1 MHLLLFFISLTSL
14 IHPAFSAEQDEES
27 SYFPMIIGGQEV
39 FPGDPLL
46 PSAVGIIDLEK
57 GHLICTGTLVAPN
70 VVLTAAHCTKRDPR
84 DLAIIFSRRAPLSLL
99 DAFSMNLQPVVSGRV
114 PEVWKKLNPTNPK
127 NWGDIALLKFQGEAP
142 QGYAPASLLTSQKV
156 LQKNMQVTVI
166 GFGVTDGRKGKTA
179 STLRK
184 VRSQIHQAKF
194 SETEITLNQNSKI
207 GVCRGDSGGPLLI
220 EWKGQQWIAGVTSRG
235 LGGPRGACEGLSI
248 FTSTAAHMDFLLSGL
263 KEFRETEADY
273 APIQQPKL

>member
-1 MHLLLFFISLTSL
+1 MHLLMFFLSLSALLGPAVSAQPSL
-14 IHPAFSAEQDEES
+14 ES
-27 SYFPMIIGGQEV
+27 STFPMIIGGQEV

-46 PSAVGIIDLEK
+46 SSAVGVIDLEK

-84 DLAIIFSRRAPLSLL
+84 DLGIIFSRRSPLNLL

-114 PEVWKKLNPTNPK
+114 PDAWKNLKPINPK
-127 NWGDIALLKFQGEAP
+127 NWGDIALLKFQGKAP
-142 QGYAPASLLTSQKV
+142 KGYVPASLLAAQKV
-156 LQKNMQVTVI
+156 LYKNMQVTVI
-166 GFGVTDGRKGKTA
+166 GFGVTDGRIGKPA

-184 VRSQIHQAKF
+184 VRSQIYQARF
-194 SETEITLNQNSKI
+194 SETEIALNQNSKI
-207 GVCRGDSGGPLLI
+207 GVCRGDSGGPLVI
-220 EWKGQQWIAGVTSRG
+220 VWKGQQWIAGVTSRG
-235 LGGPRGACEGLSI
+235 LGGPRGACEGLSL
-248 FTSTAAHMDFLLSGL
+248 FTSTAAHMDFLQKTL